1 MELSMFLGIFVL
13 PLFLLLIYT
22 FILYLNLKSAYV
34 NYDIKR
40 RTITKGLLVRTR
52 IFTRWLKVNYEKP
65 YTIVLAALFP
75 FLQAFLASILVIYTD
90 PSKNDL
96 YSNVILFLVAASY
109 YFAFAMNS
117 KRATKGSWL
126 GLILL
131 ISFGALGIVCGKLM
145 IS

>member
-1 MELSMFLGIFVL
+1 MFLCIFALPTLGIFT
-13 PLFLLLIYT
+13 YT
-22 FILYLNLKSAYV
+22 LVLYLNLRASYISY
-34 NYDIKR
+34 NIKR
-40 RTITKGLLVRTR
+40 RTLIKGLQVRTR

-75 FLQAFLASILVIYTD
+75 FAQAFLASILVIYTN

-96 YSNVILFLVAASY
+96 FSNIILFFVAASY

-131 ISFGALGIVCGKLM
+131 IVFGALGIVCGKLI

>member
-1 MELSMFLGIFVL
+1 MFLCIFALPTLGIFT
-13 PLFLLLIYT
+13 YT
-22 FILYLNLKSAYV
+22 LELYLNLRASYISY
-34 NYDIKR
+34 NIKR
-40 RTITKGLLVRTR
+40 RTLIKGLQVRTR

-75 FLQAFLASILVIYTD
+75 FAQAFLASILVIYTN

-96 YSNVILFLVAASY
+96 FSNIILFFVAASY

-131 ISFGALGIVCGKLM
+131 IVFGALGIVCGKLI

>member
-1 MELSMFLGIFVL
+1 MDILMFLCIFALPTLGIFT
-13 PLFLLLIYT
+13 YT
-22 FILYLNLKSAYV
+22 LVLYLNLRASYISY
-34 NYDIKR
+34 NIKR
-40 RTITKGLLVRTR
+40 RTLIKGLQVRTR

-75 FLQAFLASILVIYTD
+75 FAQAFLASILVIYTN

-96 YSNVILFLVAASY
+96 FSNIILFFVAASY

-131 ISFGALGIVCGKLM
+131 IVFGALGIVCGKLI

>member
-1 MELSMFLGIFVL
+1 MELSMFLGIFIL
-13 PLFLLLIYT
+13 PISLLLMYT

>member
-1 MELSMFLGIFVL
+1 MFLCIFALPTFGIFA
-13 PLFLLLIYT
+13 YT
-22 FILYLNLKSAYV
+22 LVLYLNLRASYISY
-34 NYDIKR
+34 NIKR
-40 RTITKGLLVRTR
+40 RTLIKGLQVRTR

-75 FLQAFLASILVIYTD
+75 FAQAFLASILVIYTN
-90 PSKNDL
+90 PSKNDIF
-96 YSNVILFLVAASY
+96 SNVILFFVAASY

-131 ISFGALGIVCGKLM
+131 IVFGALGIVCGKLI

>member
-1 MELSMFLGIFVL
+1 M
-13 PLFLLLIYT
+13 YT
-22 FILYLNLKSAYV
+22 FILYLNLRSAYV

-65 YTIVLAALFP
+65 YTIILAALFP

-90 PSKNDL
+90 PSKDDF

>member
-1 MELSMFLGIFVL
+1 MDILMFLCIFALPTLGIFT
-13 PLFLLLIYT
+13 YT
-22 FILYLNLKSAYV
+22 FVLYLNLKASYISY
-34 NYDIKR
+34 NIKR
-40 RTITKGLLVRTR
+40 RTLIKGLQVRTR

-75 FLQAFLASILVIYTD
+75 FAQAFLASILVIYTD
-90 PSKNDL
+90 SSKNDMF
-96 YSNVILFLVAASY
+96 SNVILFLVAASY

-131 ISFGALGIVCGKLM
+131 VVFGALGIVCGKLI